1 MYNWFDMSQSFNN
14 NNSEDGKENP
24 FSFMQN
30 MGPFAGGQNT
40 NPWAF
45 MQNFMQ
51 NMGPCMSGQNQGATG
66 FFGPMQSF
74 FGPVQNMNPWANFQ
88 SFMQNMGQC
97 MSGQNQ
103 SAAGFFG
110 PMQNMNPWANFQSFM
125 QNMGQCMTGQ
135 NKNPWSSMQE
145 FMQTMGQCMN
155 GQNKETSDTDKQE
168 LSGEGVQFNNMYLMP
183 FMFFYMQMMF
193 QMYCMMLISQNAYR
207 NWQQTMNMPAGAFP
221 FKIPFPT
228 CRNSETN
235 DQQDGFSFGG
245 FKLSPSDLQKLL
257 QMNVSPK
264 SLETLQKFLDTIF
277 DAYSSSG
284 K

>member
-14 NNSEDGKENP
+14 NNKDGKENP

-66 FFGPMQSF
+66 FFGPMQ
-74 FGPVQNMNPWANFQ
+74 
-88 SFMQNMGQC
+88 
-97 MSGQNQ
+97 
-103 SAAGFFG
+103 GFFG

-125 QNMGQCMTGQ
+125 QNMGQCM
-135 NKNPWSSMQE
+135 
-145 FMQTMGQCMN
+145 N
-155 GQNKETSDTDKQE
+155 GKNKETSDTNKQE
-168 LSGEGVQFNNMYLMP
+168 LSGEGIQFNNMYLMP

-245 FKLSPSDLQKLL
+245 FKLSPSELQKLL

>member
-14 NNSEDGKENP
+14 NNKDGKENP

-66 FFGPMQSF
+66 FFGPMQGF
-74 FGPVQNMNPWANFQ
+74 FGPMQ
-88 SFMQNMGQC
+88 S
-97 MSGQNQ
+97 
-103 SAAGFFG
+103 FFG

-125 QNMGQCMTGQ
+125 QNMGQCM
-135 NKNPWSSMQE
+135 
-145 FMQTMGQCMN
+145 N
-155 GQNKETSDTDKQE
+155 GQNKETSDAEKQE

-193 QMYCMMLISQNAYR
+193 QMYCMMLISENAYR

>member
-14 NNSEDGKENP
+14 NNSKDGKENP

-66 FFGPMQSF
+66 FFGPMQGF
-74 FGPVQNMNPWANFQ
+74 FGPMQ
-88 SFMQNMGQC
+88 S
-97 MSGQNQ
+97 
-103 SAAGFFG
+103 FFG

-155 GQNKETSDTDKQE
+155 GQNKETSDAEKQE

-183 FMFFYMQMMF
+183 FMLFYMQMMF
-193 QMYCMMLISQNAYR
+193 QMYCMMLISENAYR